1 MTRVRLPPDP
11 DSNCI
16 TTIVDSQGGDAAL
29 ISAVATMSLTGDES
43 QSSTLKSTTTT
54 ATTISPNVA
63 TGIDHVDS
71 IILVYD
77 LDRMESFYRLENHW
91 LPLIERCYNGEMPV
105 IIAGNKMDL
114 FRPSTGSTMTD
125 EQALARSRQQIVSL
139 MQRFRFVRQ
148 CIKCSAKNLLRVD
161 EVFVKAQQAVLYPF
175 TPLYDLATGRLTENC
190 RRALT
195 RIFRM
200 YDRDNDGLLSNAEL
214 DAFQNQTF
222 HVPLVERDLAGWKK
236 VVQRNNP
243 TDEAVVQDGKF
254 TVAGF
259 LAIFDVFISQN
270 RLDVPWRVLRKFGY
284 DDELRL
290 HVPSSVS
297 SIQENDKHW
306 KLSSSARKF
315 LAAMFQQ
322 FDSDHDGILSADD
335 VAAIFSIIPE
345 PSLPPW
351 HPVRAGEVFE
361 GCFSL
366 PKVPPPSS
374 SSSGSSGSPREG
386 SDSDPMT
393 LSQSL
398 SASGITICSAS
409 SLPTVDISSS
419 AMMQP
424 VSSPLTFEGWM
435 GKWHMVSAISPSTAR
450 AELFRLG
457 HVEDSRR
464 RSRDSK
470 RRKRKN
476 SGADYP
482 SAMLPSKEF
491 RVLVLGSQGSGKTAL
506 LNRLCANN
514 GETSP
519 TATASTTKPETTHT
533 CIKMKKPPAVKGAKG
548 TEDGEEFAVHL
559 VFTEVPE
566 AQGADASKQIAEL
579 KHIVGSAASKNRF
592 CDLVVFAFDSSKEQ
606 SLAYAKDMEAELL
619 SDEVSRI
626 FVATKGD
633 EANDIVLDS
642 AKEHCKELDLE
653 PPIVTCARESVQR
666 ADILE
671 QFSNCVIEDSAV
683 DQVRSKPHAEKK
695 RKEAAKRR
703 KMIWLGGLVSVS
715 VAVAVGVG
723 VLWGGGSSSQGG
735 ERKRFGW
742 LRHILGG
749 GIVGMSSANSD
760 RT

>member
-1 MTRVRLPPDP
+1 
-11 DSNCI
+11 
-16 TTIVDSQGGDAAL
+16 
-29 ISAVATMSLTGDES
+29 
-43 QSSTLKSTTTT
+43 
-54 ATTISPNVA
+54 
-63 TGIDHVDS
+63 
-71 IILVYD
+71 
-77 LDRMESFYRLENHW
+77 
-91 LPLIERCYNGEMPV
+91 MPV

-114 FRPSTGSTMTD
+114 FRPSNSAGMTD

-161 EVFVKAQQAVLYPF
+161 EVFLKAQQAVLYPF
-175 TPLYDLATGRLTENC
+175 TPLYDLNTGRLTDNC
-190 RRALT
+190 RRAFT

-222 HVPLVERDLAGWKK
+222 RVPLVEKDLAGWKK
-236 VVQRNNP
+236 VVHRNNP
-243 TDEAVVQDGKF
+243 TEEAVVRDSKF

-270 RLDVPWRVLRKFGY
+270 RLDVPWRVLRTFGY

-290 HVPSSVS
+290 HVPPSVS
-297 SIQENDKHW
+297 AQADDKHW
-306 KLSSSARKF
+306 KLSPSARKF
-315 LAAMFQQ
+315 LAAMFHQ

-351 HPVRAGEVFE
+351 HPARAGEVFE

-366 PKVPPPSS
+366 PKVPPPA
-374 SSSGSSGSPREG
+374 SGTGSPREG
-386 SDSDPMT
+386 SDSEPMA

-409 SLPTVDISSS
+409 SLPTVDMSS
-419 AMMQP
+419 AMMHP
-424 VSSPLTFEGWM
+424 VSQPMTFLDWM
-435 GKWHMVSAISPSTAR
+435 GHWHMISAISPSTAR
-450 AELFRLG
+450 SELFRLG

-470 RRKRKN
+470 RRRRKN
-476 SGADYP
+476 SGADYSSVMIP
-482 SAMLPSKEF
+482 SEEI
-491 RVLVLGSQGSGKTAL
+491 RVLVLGSRSSGKTAL
-506 LNRLCANN
+506 LNCLCASSDTPST
-514 GETSP
+514 E
-519 TATASTTKPETTHT
+519 TASTTKPETTQAYIT
-533 CIKMKKPPAVKGAKG
+533 LKKQPAIKGSKVD
-548 TEDGEEFAVHL
+548 EDGQEFAVHL
-559 VFTEVPE
+559 VFTEVPQADPKE
-566 AQGADASKQIAEL
+566 AGKQIAEL
-579 KHIVGSAASKNRF
+579 KNVLGSATSKNRF
-592 CDLVVFAFDSSKEQ
+592 CDLVVFTFDSANEG

-619 SDEVSRI
+619 TDDVPRI

-633 EANDIVLDS
+633 AVDESVLNA

-653 PPIVTCARESVQR
+653 SPLLTSATESMLGSASDPAAAAARSKL
-666 ADILE
+666 LE
-671 QFSNCVIEDSAV
+671 QLAKGVLEENGVE
-683 DQVRSKPHAEKK
+683 QLRSKPHAEKK

-723 VLWGGGSSSQGG
+723 VLWGGVGKG
-735 ERKRFGW
+735 ERKDRLGGW

-749 GIVGMSSANSD
+749 GIVGMSSAGSSQA
-760 RT
+760 